1 MAGNR
6 KQGQVRIIG
15 GDWRG
20 RKLPVP
26 DRHGL
31 RPTSDRIR
39 ETVFNWLQHRVVGA
53 RVLDAFAGSGALA
66 FEALSRGACHAD
78 LIEADRDVAAMLNKN
93 IETLDAAA
101 RVLAADS
108 YVHLRRAATDS
119 YDLVFLDPPFVDI
132 DLPALLRALAE
143 QDWLAPNAIVY
154 IEQPRDRGLVL
165 PDGWQAWREKRAGG
179 VQFGLLTN
187 VVEGVT

>member
-20 RKLPVP
+20 RKLPVA
-26 DRHGL
+26 DRPGL

-66 FEALSRGACHAD
+66 FEALSRGARHAD
-78 LIEADRDVAAMLNKN
+78 LIEADRDVAATLNRYIKL
-93 IETLDAAA
+93 LDATA
-101 RVLAADS
+101 RVLNSDS
-108 YVHLRRAATDS
+108 YVHLQQAATAT
-119 YDLVFLDPPFVDI
+119 YDLVFLDPPFADVD
-132 DLPALLRALAE
+132 LSVLLLALAE
-143 QDWLAPNAIVY
+143 HGWLAPEAVVY
-154 IEQPRDRGLVL
+154 IEQPRDRELLL
-165 PDGWQAWREKRAGG
+165 PAGWEAWREKRAGG
-179 VQFGLLTN
+179 VQFGLFMN